1 MRWARWLTLLRLTG
15 RDGLMLLAALRDPQ
29 TPKAVKWGTLVLL
42 AYLLSPIDLLPDF
55 AMLLGWADDLAL
67 LMVGIPWLAS
77 RLPAPVRERAGQRVS
92 RWLRASP
99 GPHNR

>member
-77 RLPAPVRERAGQRVS
+77 RLPAPVRERAGQRVL